1 MFDRDKWI
9 EILNSMME
17 NPLRT
22 ILTSISV
29 AVGIFILVVLL
40 GLGKGLQEGSRKA
53 FADDVLNTIWVRS
66 GSSSIPYG
74 GFKSN
79 RRIQYKE
86 KDHQY
91 TKENVKN
98 VDLSSSMLR
107 FWSVPAVYKN
117 QTSNFGIRCV
127 SPEYIKVEKIE
138 LRSGR
143 FLNIGDMDGE
153 RKVVVIGKTIVE
165 EMFDEIDP
173 IGEYIRLNGVTFLIV
188 GTFEE
193 PNSRWGNRQAYL
205 PMSTGQG
212 LFGKN
217 SDRIN
222 MFVVGTGETS
232 YAESEETVE
241 EIDSYLRAEHVIAP
255 DDRRAVRVNNMNQ
268 TAEMF
273 ENVFMGIEI
282 FILTIGFLTL
292 FIGIIGV
299 SNIMS
304 IVIRERTKEFG
315 VRKALGASPYS
326 IVSLVLQEAF
336 IMTLISGLLGF
347 LIGIPGLYLISSFL
361 PEEYFVDPHIDLKAS
376 VQAIIV
382 LVLAGLI
389 SGLIPAL
396 RAVRIKPIEALKEE

>member
-9 EILNSMME
+9 EILNSMLE

-40 GLGKGLQEGSRKA
+40 GLGNGLQEGSRKS
-53 FADDVLNTIWVRS
+53 FADGVLNTIWVRS
-66 GSSSIPYG
+66 GTTSIPYG
-74 GFKSN
+74 GYKSN
-79 RRIQYKE
+79 RRIQYRE

-91 TKENVKN
+91 TKENIKN

-107 FWSVPAVYKN
+107 FWSVPAIWKD
-117 QTSNFGIRCV
+117 QSSNFGIRCV
-127 SPEYIKVEKIE
+127 YPEYIEVEKIE

-143 FLNIGDMDGE
+143 FLNIGDINAL
-153 RKVVVIGKTIVE
+153 RKVTVIGKTIVD
-165 EMFDEIDP
+165 EMFDKVDP
-173 IGEYIRLNGVTFLIV
+173 IGEYIRLNGVSFMIV

-193 PNSRWGNRQAYL
+193 PNSRWGNRQAYM
-205 PMSTGQG
+205 PMSTGQS
-212 LFGKN
+212 LFGK
-217 SDRIN
+217 STDKIN

-232 YAESEETVE
+232 FAESEETVDD
-241 EIDSYLRAEHVIAP
+241 IDSYLRGEHLIAP
-255 DDRRAVRVNNMNQ
+255 EDRRAVRVNNMNQ
-268 TAEMF
+268 QAEMF
-273 ENVFMGIEI
+273 ENVFKGIEI

-326 IVSLVLQEAF
+326 IISLVLQEAF

-347 LIGIPGLYLISSFL
+347 LIAIPGLYLISSFL
-361 PEEYFVDPHIDLKAS
+361 PEEYFVDPHVDLKAS
-376 VQAIIV
+376 IQAIIV